1 MEIKLAEAYKDEMVS
16 EIFEGLMK
24 NPKELPCKLFYDEK
38 GSALFEEICLV
49 DEYYPTRTEIEIME
63 NHICEITSELGEE
76 ILLAELG
83 SGSSIKTRL
92 LLENLNNLTCYVPI
106 DISSEFLFEVA
117 NGLKE
122 KYPHINIHPLT
133 ADYTKEFE
141 LPQQQDNFKK
151 TVYYFPGST
160 IGNFTP
166 AKAKIFLRRLA
177 SMLKEN
183 DGLLIGVDL
192 KKDKS
197 VLEEA
202 YNDSAGITA
211 EFNLNI
217 LNHIN
222 NTQNSNFDL
231 NKFKHHAFF
240 NEKES
245 RIEMHLISS
254 EDHEVIVAGMPVK
267 FKRDEHIITEYSY
280 KYTPESFNELVSER
294 FRVRKVWTDGS
305 GYFSVQYLSVK

>member
-1 MEIKLAEAYKDEMVS
+1 MEVKLADTNKEKIVS
-16 EIFEGLMK
+16 EILKGLTK
-24 NPKELPCKLFYDEK
+24 IPKELPCKLFYDEK
-38 GSALFEEICLV
+38 GSALFEEICLL

-63 NHICEITSELGEE
+63 NHIVEITSELGESV
-76 ILLAELG
+76 LLAELG

-92 LLENLNNLTCYVPI
+92 LLDNLKDLSCYIPI

-117 NGLKE
+117 NALRE
-122 KYPHINIHPLT
+122 QYPHINILPLT
-133 ADYTKEFE
+133 ADYTNKFE
-141 LPQQQDNFKK
+141 LPPSPDSYKK

-160 IGNFTP
+160 VGNFTP
-166 AKAKIFLRRLA
+166 ARAKIFLHRLA
-177 SMLKEN
+177 SMMKEN

-192 KKDKS
+192 KKDTS
-197 VLEEA
+197 VLEKA

-222 NTQNSNFDL
+222 NTLNSDFDL

-240 NEKES
+240 NDNES

-254 EDHEVIVAGMPVK
+254 ADQEIIIAGRPVK

-280 KYTPESFNELVSER
+280 KYTLESFNELVSEDYR
-294 FRVRKVWTDGS
+294 IGKVWTDGCN
-305 GYFSVQYLSVK
+305 YFGIIYLEVK